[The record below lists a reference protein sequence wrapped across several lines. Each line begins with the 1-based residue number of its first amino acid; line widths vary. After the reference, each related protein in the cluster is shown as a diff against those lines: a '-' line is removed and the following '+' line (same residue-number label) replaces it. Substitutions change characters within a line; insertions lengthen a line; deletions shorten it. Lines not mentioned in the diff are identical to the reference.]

1 MLISLNCLIISI
13 ASLFICVNKFP
24 SLSFKFHHHKLM
36 IQTFYL
42 VPFICA
48 LILIATNSIS
58 KESLISLFDFS
69 LVINPVKILI
79 LFISISFISIFLD
92 SVGFFSMCANKVLIK
107 SKGSNFKFFIF
118 LYLIVSILTIFT
130 SNDIVVLTFTPFI
143 CYYTSMKK
151 INPLPYLFIEFIA
164 ANSWS
169 MMLEI
174 GNPTNIY
181 LGLNAN
187 ISFIEYLKV
196 MMIPTILSCLTSLGL
211 VLLIFRKSIFN
222 KSTQEIHQVPFQSNK
237 KLMMV
242 GIIHLVICIIGLII
256 FSDYMYLVCL
266 ICALSLAT
274 TSILYDIYN
283 KDKMTFKTVKKLPY
297 SMIPFI
303 ISMYIIVCSLNESHL
318 TDYIIDTL
326 NKLSIN
332 PITTSLSYG
341 YFSLLGCNILNNI
354 PMSVLFSSILNSGE
368 EINLVAT
375 YATIVGSNLGALL
388 TPIGALAGI
397 MWLNILKESNVNIS
411 FKSFIK
417 YCSIICLTSALVAFV
432 SLTIFCL

>member
-24 SLSFKFHHHKLM
+24 SLSFKFHKHKLM

-42 VPFICA
+42 VPLICA
-48 LILIATNSIS
+48 VILILTNSVS

-69 LVINPVKILI
+69 TVINPIKILI

-92 SVGFFSMCANKVLIK
+92 SVGFFSLCANKVLAK

-118 LYLIVSILTIFT
+118 LYIIVSILTIFT

-181 LGLNAN
+181 LGLNAG
-187 ISFIEYLKV
+187 ISFIEYIKV
-196 MMIPTILSCLTSLGL
+196 MIVPTIISCLTSFAL
-211 VLLIFRKSIFN
+211 VILIFRKSIFSN
-222 KSTQEIHQVPFQSNK
+222 DNQEIKQVPYQANK
-237 KLMMV
+237 PLMII
-242 GIIHLVICIIGLII
+242 GIIHLALCIIGLAI

-266 ICALSLAT
+266 FCAISLAT
-274 TSILYDIYN
+274 ISIIYDFNN
-283 KDKMTFKTVKKLPY
+283 KEVNTIKTVKKLPY

-303 ISMYIIVCSLNESHL
+303 ISMYVIVCSLNESHI
-318 TDYIIDTL
+318 TDYIANTL
-326 NKLSIN
+326 NLLSIN
-332 PITTSLSYG
+332 ELTTSLSYG
-341 YFSLLGCNILNNI
+341 FFSLFGCNILNNI
-354 PMSVLFSSILNSGE
+354 PMSVLFSSILNNGGQ
-368 EINLVAT
+368 INLVAT
-375 YATIVGSNLGALL
+375 YATIIGSNLGALL

-397 MWLNILKESNVNIS
+397 MWINILKESNVNIT
-411 FKSFIK
+411 FGSFIK
-417 YCSIICLTSALVAFV
+417 YCSLICLTSALVAFV
-432 SLTIFCL
+432 TLTMFC